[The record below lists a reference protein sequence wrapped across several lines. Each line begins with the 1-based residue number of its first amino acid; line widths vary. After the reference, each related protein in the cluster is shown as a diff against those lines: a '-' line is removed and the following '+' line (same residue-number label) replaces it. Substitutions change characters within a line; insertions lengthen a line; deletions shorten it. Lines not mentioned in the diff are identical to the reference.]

1 MKAFLIWMSLIGLFF
16 GLVFIAGIY
25 GVSSW
30 MMNEKYPS
38 QERSFVISRDANV
51 PEGMRLATIRGCIDC
66 HGERLSGGNFYGLH
80 APNLTTISRQYSD
93 NELERSIRQAIRPDG
108 TSVYSM
114 TSNTYQYLS
123 DIDLSHII
131 IYMRSLEGVTENV
144 DYWSPSFQYR
154 IGVIL
159 GEHKPIVDS
168 ILTQVPPKLTPRN
181 HAEKLG
187 KYLAYSVCAECH
199 GVDLKGY
206 VGFSPNLLT
215 SLAYQYLD
223 FKILMTEGIGL
234 GGRDLGLM
242 STSSKER
249 FSLFS
254 DEEILALYTYLQ
266 SEKFIQDMQ

>member
-1 MKAFLIWMSLIGLFF
+1 MG
-16 GLVFIAGIY
+16 GLVKAG
-25 GVSSW
+25 W
-30 MMNEKYPS
+30 MMKEKHPS
-38 QERSFVISRDANV
+38 QDRSFVVSHDANV
-51 PEGMRLATIRGCIDC
+51 QEGMRLATIRGCNDC
-66 HGERLSGGNFYGLH
+66 HGNRLTGGDFYGLQ

-131 IYMRSLEGVTENV
+131 IYMRSLEGDPEYI
-144 DYWSPSFQYR
+144 DYLSPSFQYR
-154 IGVIL
+154 IGIIL
-159 GEHKPIVDS
+159 REHKPIADS

-206 VGFSPNLLT
+206 IGFSPNLLT
-215 SLAYQYLD
+215 SLAYQRLD
-223 FKILMTEGIGL
+223 FKILMSEGIGL

-254 DEEILALYTYLQ
+254 DEEILALYTYFQ
-266 SEKFIQDMQ
+266 SEQFIQDMQ